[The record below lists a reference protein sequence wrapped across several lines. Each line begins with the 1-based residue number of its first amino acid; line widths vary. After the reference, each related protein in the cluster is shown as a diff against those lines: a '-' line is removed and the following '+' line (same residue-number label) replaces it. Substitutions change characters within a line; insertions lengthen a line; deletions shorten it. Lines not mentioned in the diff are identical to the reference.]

1 MATEDKNTLLEDFLG
16 KFSDLDKLKLED
28 YTGLKEVGRERDD
41 FTYWVERKLDFLGGI
56 KGGSSAKFGI
66 YKHNDSP
73 KNGSKQDGPYTW
85 SGNFK
90 TAAAAFEDVRGKLC
104 AIKDAAE
111 NQAGVLYDKI
121 EGVNLASTY
130 KWKVAFLY
138 SKGRLVPVYKIEAL
152 AQAAKRLGIAVDSKD
167 TIGVLQGKLM
177 GYYNNEYNK
186 EKNPDTDIF
195 NFGAY
200 VWKLGSS
207 ELLRSNQLIKYGAP
221 GTGKTFTA
229 EKEAKEFFENW
240 LLNLSGT
247 NNLPKFEEHYEFVQ
261 FHPSYS
267 YEDFIEGIKPVLENG
282 NTVLKLRNGIFK
294 AFCKRAAQYELWLLE
309 NFPDEKIEDIT
320 VGAVREKVSSGESSD
335 CPFTFIDK
343 VADNENIEEC
353 IPPYFFVIDEI
364 NRADLSRVFGELMY
378 CLEYRG
384 HKGKIKTQ
392 YSELQSDDT
401 DTIFYKEGGKNY
413 FFIPKNLYII
423 GTMNTIDRSIESFDF
438 ALRRRFL
445 WLRVDPNKEVLT
457 DYFKKDKKFENI
469 IKSWEKLNAEIKEK
483 LGPDYQIG
491 HSYLMK
497 LNKYPEATPSS
508 YKKSI
513 WEKHIQPT
521 LEEYYRGM
529 GQEANNQIDK
539 LRKAFFQKSDGN
551 QS

>member
-1 MATEDKNTLLEDFLG
+1 MATEDKNTLLENFLK
-16 KFSDLDKLKLED
+16 KFSNLANLKLED
-28 YTGLKEVGRERDD
+28 YTGLKEGDRERDD
-41 FTYWVERKLDFLGGI
+41 FTYWVERKLDSLGGI
-56 KGGSSAKFGI
+56 KGASSAKFGI
-66 YKHNDSP
+66 YKYNDSP
-73 KNGSKQDGPYTW
+73 KNGKKDGAHAW
-85 SGNFK
+85 CGNFE
-90 TAAAAFEDVRGKLC
+90 TAAAAFEYVRGKLC
-104 AIKDAAE
+104 TIKAAAE
-111 NQAGVLYDKI
+111 ADAGVQYDKI
-121 EGVNLASTY
+121 EKIDLAPTY
-130 KWKVAFLY
+130 KWKIAFLY
-138 SKGRLVPVYKIEAL
+138 SKGRLVPVYQKEAL
-152 AQAAKRLGIAVDSKD
+152 LRAAKRLGISASEQY
-167 TIGVLQGKLM
+167 TIGVLQEKLM
-177 GYYNNEYNK
+177 EYYNK
-186 EKNPDTDIF
+186 EYKKEKIPDTDIF

-200 VWKLGSS
+200 VWELGSS

-229 EKEAKEFFENW
+229 EKEAKEFFEDW
-240 LLNLSGT
+240 LSNLSES
-247 NNLPKFEEHYEFVQ
+247 NNLPKFESHYEFVQ

-309 NFPDEKIEDIT
+309 NFPSKNIGDIT
-320 VGAVREKVSSGESSD
+320 VGDVRAKNSSAPS
-335 CPFTFIDK
+335 PFTFIDK
-343 VADNENIEEC
+343 VAEDENIENC

-384 HKGKIKTQ
+384 RKGKIKTQ

-469 IKSWEKLNAEIKEK
+469 IKSWEKLNAEIKK
-483 LGPDYQIG
+483 NLGPDYQIG

-497 LNKYPEATPSS
+497 LNKYPEATPSI

-513 WEKHIQPT
+513 WEKHIQPI

-529 GQEANNQIDK
+529 GQEANNQIK
-539 LRKAFFQKSDGN
+539 ELRKAFFQKSDGN